1 MILALMLG
9 LSAAAVVLATQAA
22 RPATAGSRQR
32 AAVRRARF
40 VAAHPTHV
48 NDEDIV
54 VTLRADGMP
63 PARARALTERAR
75 VLGITPFTMWLW
87 CERFGAES
95 LGLVVAADLSH
106 QELLVHLGR
115 GTAPAMHEAQI
126 FASANGWEPVGSG
139 VLAPVS
145 TLRPYVFG
153 RTRRA
158 A

>member
-1 MILALMLG
+1 MVLALLL
-9 LSAAAVVLATQAA
+9 LSVAGVVLAVQAA
-22 RPATAGSRQR
+22 RPATTGSRHR

-40 VAAHPTHV
+40 VAAHPTHA

-54 VTLRADGMP
+54 VMLRGDGMSA
-63 PARARALTERAR
+63 ARASALMARAR

-87 CERFGAES
+87 CERSGAES

-115 GTAPAMHEAQI
+115 GTAPAMHEAEI
-126 FASANGWEPVGSG
+126 FAVANGWEPVESG
-139 VLAPVS
+139 DAAPVS